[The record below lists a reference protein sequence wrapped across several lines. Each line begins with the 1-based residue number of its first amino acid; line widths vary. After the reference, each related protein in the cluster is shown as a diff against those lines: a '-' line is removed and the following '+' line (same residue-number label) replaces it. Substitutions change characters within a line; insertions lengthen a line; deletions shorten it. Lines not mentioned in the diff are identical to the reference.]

1 MNSMNIILNGQE
13 IEFLTGETLAAL
25 IIRLG
30 LQHKKIAIE
39 HNGTIIPKS
48 FYNATI
54 LAQQDRLEIISAVG
68 GG

>member
-1 MNSMNIILNGQE
+1 MHIILNGQV
-13 IEFLTGETLAAL
+13 IDLLKRETLAEL

-48 FYNATI
+48 LYDTT
-54 LAQQDRLEIISAVG
+54 LLTEQDHLEIISAVG